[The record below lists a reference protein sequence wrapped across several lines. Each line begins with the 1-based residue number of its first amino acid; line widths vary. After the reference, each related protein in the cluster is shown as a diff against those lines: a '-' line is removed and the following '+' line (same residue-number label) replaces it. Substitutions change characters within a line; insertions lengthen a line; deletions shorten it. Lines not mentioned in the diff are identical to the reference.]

1 MKEIKLGDIAVSITD
16 GKHGDCENAERSG
29 FYFVSCK
36 DIHDGIIDYTNARQ
50 ITQRDFE
57 DTHRRTKLEPNDIL
71 ITNSGTIGRMALVKE
86 QEETKH
92 TTFQKSVAIV
102 KPDKEQVL
110 PRYLYYAL

>member
-71 ITNSGTIGRMALVKE
+71 ITNSGNWKPIFR
-86 QEETKH
+86 QPP
-92 TTFQKSVAIV
+92 FFKSMKRSI
-102 KPDKEQVL
+102 P
-110 PRYLYYAL
+110 